1 MPIYSIWF
9 RTPDCF
15 PISSTRLRI
24 SSARDKQR
32 KSVCHKPANKTK
44 ESLNSDGQLFTN
56 INKTKESLNSDG
68 QLCTNINKTKES
80 LNSDSQLCTNINK
93 TKESLNSD
101 GQLFT
106 NINKT
111 NNNLSSQ
118 TFTHINTTPYGV
130 GNTDTDTHKNVAF
143 LNQILE
149 LQPPSDN
156 GISNDNTDLYKH
168 TKTNEHRFPS
178 SQKRPEA
185 ITY

>member
-9 RTPDCF
+9 RTPDCS

-32 KSVCHKPANKTK
+32 KIVCHKPANKTK

-56 INKTKESLNSDG
+56 T
-68 QLCTNINKTKES
+68 
-80 LNSDSQLCTNINK
+80 NK

>member
-1 MPIYSIWF
+1 
-9 RTPDCF
+9 
-15 PISSTRLRI
+15 
-24 SSARDKQR
+24 
-32 KSVCHKPANKTK
+32 VCHKPANKTK

-80 LNSDSQLCTNINK
+80 LNSDSQLCTNINKTKESLNSDSQLCININK